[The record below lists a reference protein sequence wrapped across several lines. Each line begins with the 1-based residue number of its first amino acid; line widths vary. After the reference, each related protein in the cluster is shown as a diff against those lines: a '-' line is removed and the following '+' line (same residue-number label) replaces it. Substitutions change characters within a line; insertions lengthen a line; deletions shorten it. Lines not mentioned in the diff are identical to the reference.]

1 MVVSVGAS
9 FRIRVTVPSVL
20 LTGRDFK
27 RGIVVLRNCEVQSV
41 GAGASVSVRVAV
53 GVCARSGVSLFV
65 P

>member
-27 RGIVVLRNCEVQSV
+27 RGIVMLGNSEVQ
-41 GAGASVSVRVAV
+41 GICAGASVGVRVAV